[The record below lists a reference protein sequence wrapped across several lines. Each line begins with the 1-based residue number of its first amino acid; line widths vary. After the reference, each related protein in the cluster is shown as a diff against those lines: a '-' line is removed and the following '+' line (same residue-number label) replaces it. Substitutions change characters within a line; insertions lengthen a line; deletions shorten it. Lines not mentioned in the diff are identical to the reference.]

1 MSISQEQIQEYQT
14 KMREAV
20 ADYDGAEIGVPV
32 TQQALDAG
40 VTPVEFFQEV
50 ISPVVEEVGDQFA
63 KLEIFLPEL
72 MVAGMV
78 IKQIQERVLE
88 PAIKATSTGS
98 GSMGKVV
105 VGTCQGDLHDI
116 GKDMVALMLQVNGFE
131 VVDLG
136 TDNAPQKF
144 IEAAKSEKAD
154 IIAMSALLTPSVPYI
169 SDVSKLLEGFG
180 IRDQFKI
187 IVGGAAVT
195 KQWVEKNDVDGYG
208 RDAVEAVEICRS
220 IMKAQK
226 EG

>member
-1 MSISQEQIQEYQT
+1 MSISPEKLQELQA

-20 ADYDGAEIGVPV
+20 SDYDGAEIGIPV
-32 TQQALDAG
+32 TRQALDDG

-78 IKQIQERVLE
+78 IKQIQEQVLE
-88 PAIKATSTGS
+88 PAIKADQTGS

-105 VGTCQGDLHDI
+105 IGTCQGDLHDI

-131 VVDLG
+131 VVDIG

-144 IEAAKSEKAD
+144 IDAAKSEKAD

-169 SDVSKLLEGFG
+169 SDVSKLLKGFG
-180 IRDQFKI
+180 MREQYKI

-195 KQWVEKNDVDGYG
+195 QQWVEKNDVDGYG
-208 RDAVEAVEICRS
+208 RDAVEAVEICRT

>member
-1 MSISQEQIQEYQT
+1 MSISQEKKQELQA
-14 KMREAV
+14 KIREAV
-20 ADYDGAEIGVPV
+20 ADYDGAEIGVPA
-32 TQQALDAG
+32 TQQALVDG
-40 VTPVEFFQEV
+40 VTPIEFFQEV
-50 ISPVVEEVGDQFA
+50 VSPVMEGVGNQFA

-78 IKQIQERVLE
+78 IKQIQEKVLE
-88 PAIKATSTGS
+88 PAIKATDTGS

-116 GKDMVALMLQVNGFE
+116 GKDMVSLMLQVNGFE

-144 IEAAKSEKAD
+144 IDAAKNEKAD

-195 KQWVEKNDVDGYG
+195 KRWVERNDIDGYG

>member
-1 MSISQEQIQEYQT
+1 
-14 KMREAV
+14 V
-20 ADYDGAEIGVPV
+20 ADYDGAEIGIPV
-32 TQQALDAG
+32 TQQALDEG
-40 VTPVEFFQEV
+40 ITPVEFFQEV

-78 IKQIQERVLE
+78 IKQIQEKVLE
-88 PAIKATSTGS
+88 PAIKATHTGS

-105 VGTCQGDLHDI
+105 IGTCQGDLHDI

-169 SDVSKLLEGFG
+169 SDVSKLLAGFG
-180 IRDQFKI
+180 IREQFKI

-195 KQWVEKNDVDGYG
+195 QQWVDRNDVDGYG

-220 IMKAQK
+220 IMKA
-226 EG
+226 

>member
-1 MSISQEQIQEYQT
+1 MSISQEKKQELQA
-14 KMREAV
+14 KIREAV
-20 ADYDGAEIGVPV
+20 ADYDGAEIGIPV
-32 TQQALDAG
+32 TQQALDDG
-40 VTPVEFFQEV
+40 ITPIEIFQEV
-50 ISPVVEEVGDQFA
+50 ISPVMEKIGDQFA

-78 IKQIQERVLE
+78 IKQIQEKVLE
-88 PAIKATSTGS
+88 PAIKAAGAGS

-105 VGTCQGDLHDI
+105 IGTCQGDLHDI

-131 VVDLG
+131 IVDLG
-136 TDNAPQKF
+136 IDNSPQKF
-144 IEAAKSEKAD
+144 IDAAKNEKAD

-195 KQWVEKNDVDGYG
+195 KRWVERNDIDGYG

-220 IMKAQK
+220 IMEAQK